1 MVVPKDVEERGKPE
15 LGCTACSD
23 GEEDQWLG
31 VDVGEWHRAMCLR
44 SDLCAVDVSSCEKS
58 VGNLLAQGS

>member
-1 MVVPKDVEERGKPE
+1 MVGPGGVEERGKPE
-15 LGCTACSD
+15 LECTACSD
-23 GEEDQWLG
+23 GQEDEWLEL
-31 VDVGEWHRAMCLR
+31 DMGEWHGAMCLR